1 MEEFVGIPSL
11 FISCLEFLLL
21 FNAVAFGQKNNV
33 NIIAF
38 IIIAIYSTNHLFEF
52 FISQFNITE
61 PFFIF
66 LNFIL
71 IIFLP
76 ALSFLLVLKFWRH
89 ETKLQYLIFMP
100 AFVILYYFIT
110 RLDSFQVNNF
120 YYFYIT
126 FSYPLRNEMG
136 IYYFVMNIAALVILL
151 VKLKEPRLRYKRH
164 LNIILILS
172 SIVCFIIPLILFL
185 FFPST
190 KTYAESVLNKFAF
203 FYVLGL
209 AYFSLKNK
217 TEFLSEKG

>member
-11 FISCLEFLLL
+11 FIACLEYLLL
-21 FNAVAFGQKNNV
+21 INVVVFGHKNNV

-52 FISQFNITE
+52 FISQFNITN
-61 PFFIF
+61 PFFVF
-66 LNFIL
+66 LNFAAIA
-71 IIFLP
+71 FLP
-76 ALSFLLVLKFWRH
+76 AWSFYLVLKFWRH
-89 ETKLQYLIFMP
+89 ETKLQYLIFLP
-100 AFVILYYFIT
+100 AFAFLFYFIT
-110 RLDSFQVNNF
+110 QIDSFHVSNY

-126 FSYPLRNEMG
+126 FSYPLRSEFG
-136 IYYFVMNIAALVILL
+136 IYYFAMNISAMIILL
-151 VKLKEPRLRYKRH
+151 IKIREPRQRYKRH
-164 LNIILILS
+164 LNIALILS
-172 SIVCFIIPLILFL
+172 CIVGFIIPLILLL

-209 AYFSLKNK
+209 TYFSLKNK